1 MSVDSA
7 EPSKHQGGSFD
18 GREVFPHRNARENIE
33 DCEAK
38 AERLFELLVAE
49 SEALRRFDSA
59 LLLQLVPRKE
69 YCLGVLWE
77 SLRSLK
83 EDPTQ
88 GGPPEDSGRLGKL
101 KGLLS
106 EINRL
111 NRANAVFIEG
121 ALEHYQD
128 FFMTLMPT
136 VYGQSEGS
144 PSHRLPDCRGVTL
157 RKKA

>member
-1 MSVDSA
+1 M
-7 EPSKHQGGSFD
+7 EPNKHQGGSLD
-18 GREVFPHRNARENIE
+18 GKEVFPHREARENIE

-49 SEALRRFDSA
+49 SKALRRFDSG
-59 LLLQLVPRKE
+59 LLLQLVSRKE

-77 SLRSLK
+77 SMRSLK
-83 EDPTQ
+83 EHPTQ
-88 GGPPEDSGRLGKL
+88 GGPPEDSGRLTKL

-121 ALEHYQD
+121 ALEHCQD
-128 FFMTLMPT
+128 LLMTLMPT
-136 VYGQSEGS
+136 VYGQTEGS
-144 PSHRLPDCRGVTL
+144 PSHRFLDCRGVTL
-157 RKKA
+157 KKKA